1 MEQLLRLPEVREF
14 TRRST
19 TRIYADMAEGKFPKP
34 VRIGARAVAWR
45 ARELETWLQ
54 ERIAEREGEAA

>member
-19 TRIYADMAEGKFPKP
+19 TRIYADMAAGRFPRP
-34 VRIGARAVAWR
+34 IRIGERAVAWR
-45 ARELETWLQ
+45 RCDLEAWLQ
-54 ERIAEREGEAA
+54 ERIEAREVA

>member
-1 MEQLLRLPEVREF
+1 MEKLLRLPEVREF

-19 TRIYADMAEGKFPKP
+19 TRIYADMADGKFPRP

-45 ARELETWLQ
+45 ARDLEAWLDQ
-54 ERIAEREGEAA
+54 RIAESEAA